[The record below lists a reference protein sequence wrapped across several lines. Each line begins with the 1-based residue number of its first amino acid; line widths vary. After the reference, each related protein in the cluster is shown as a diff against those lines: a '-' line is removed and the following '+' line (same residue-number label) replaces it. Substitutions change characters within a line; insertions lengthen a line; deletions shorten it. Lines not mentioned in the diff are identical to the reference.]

1 MGLKPQYRECFRTAG
16 GPDPA
21 PKSSG
26 ILLTPVKSDS
36 SLVCDAD
43 ATLLFTINHER
54 GRCCL
59 MAGADLVNKWLQA
72 NLGMEHLW

>member
-1 MGLKPQYRECFRTAG
+1 MGLKPQCRECFRTAG

-43 ATLLFTINHER
+43 ATLLFTINH
-54 GRCCL
+54 GSVG
-59 MAGADLVNKWLQA
+59 GAAWWLA
-72 NLGMEHLW
+72 SGKFRHGASFVKHLHP